1 MAGPGWVA
9 ASQAV
14 RIASQLIGVLVVA
27 RIIGPTEYGIM
38 AMAGVV
44 TNFAMIFRDLGTS
57 SALIQR
63 DELDRETKTAVFW
76 FNLAVGVSIAMV
88 VLAFAPFIAVA
99 FEAPKLVAVL
109 AMLALAFPISSAG
122 AAHQALLERD
132 QRFRPVASGEI
143 AGALLG
149 ALVCIAMALAG
160 AGVFSLVAQALI
172 AALVPLIAVWRALKW
187 RPSAFRRYHIHSLRK
202 VMGFSS
208 HLVGFN
214 LISYASRNADSV
226 VAGRM
231 FGAAP
236 LGAYSLAY
244 RVMLFPLQSLTFVA
258 TRVLYPRLS
267 RLKGDYRA
275 VSEIHLGT
283 VRAIA
288 ALVAPLMAGICV
300 LREEFIQVIAGPGWV
315 LAANILIWLAPTGF
329 LQSISSTT
337 SVVFM
342 SMGKTKELLAIAS
355 FSSLLQIIAV
365 VVGAFYGI
373 EQMAAAYFVANI
385 VVLVVNAC
393 SCRIMLGV
401 GILEPFGAL
410 VPPVLSA
417 AMMALLIFAVKE
429 RVADYFGGSISI
441 SLVVSVTIG
450 SAMYLLLLWLI
461 SPSFFRAL
469 LVLFRNNSE
478 SREKND

>member
-1 MAGPGWVA
+1 
-9 ASQAV
+9 
-14 RIASQLIGVLVVA
+14 
-27 RIIGPTEYGIM
+27 
-38 AMAGVV
+38 
-44 TNFAMIFRDLGTS
+44 
-57 SALIQR
+57 
-63 DELDRETKTAVFW
+63 
-76 FNLAVGVSIAMV
+76 
-88 VLAFAPFIAVA
+88 
-99 FEAPKLVAVL
+99 
-109 AMLALAFPISSAG
+109 
-122 AAHQALLERD
+122 
-132 QRFRPVASGEI
+132 
-143 AGALLG
+143 
-149 ALVCIAMALAG
+149 
-160 AGVFSLVAQALI
+160 
-172 AALVPLIAVWRALKW
+172 
-187 RPSAFRRYHIHSLRK
+187 
-202 VMGFSS
+202 
-208 HLVGFN
+208 
-214 LISYASRNADSV
+214 
-226 VAGRM
+226 
-231 FGAAP
+231 
-236 LGAYSLAY
+236 
-244 RVMLFPLQSLTFVA
+244 
-258 TRVLYPRLS
+258 
-267 RLKGDYRA
+267 
-275 VSEIHLGT
+275 
-283 VRAIA
+283 
-288 ALVAPLMAGICV
+288 
-300 LREEFIQVIAGPGWV
+300 
-315 LAANILIWLAPTGF
+315 
-329 LQSISSTT
+329 
-337 SVVFM
+337 M